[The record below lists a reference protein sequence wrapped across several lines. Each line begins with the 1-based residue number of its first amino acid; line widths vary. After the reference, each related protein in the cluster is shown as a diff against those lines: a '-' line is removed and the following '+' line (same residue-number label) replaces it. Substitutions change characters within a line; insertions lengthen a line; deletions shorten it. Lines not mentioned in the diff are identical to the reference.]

1 MPLQDSTLSI
11 LFGFLLAA
19 GGGCWK
25 AYQVY
30 LARKD
35 RLRNEKTSKALTNKN
50 KELNATKRLNK
61 ELSSEL
67 KQVKAENQS
76 LRETL
81 QSCLARRPEP

>member
-35 RLRNEKTSKALTNKN
+35 RLREDKTRDLLNKKN
-50 KELNATKRLNK
+50 RELNATKRLNK
-61 ELSSEL
+61 EITAEL
-67 KQVKAENQS
+67 KAVKAENQS
-76 LRETL
+76 LRDTL
-81 QSCLARRPEP
+81 HSSLARRPEP